1 MSFLHRDGDAGGN
14 MWWRNTKPNA
24 NSYGDR
30 NSDSNGYGNGDSNSH
45 TISNSHAN
53 THGDPAYAD
62 ATAAA
67 DAVSSS
73 DAVRG

>member
-1 MSFLHRDGDAGGN
+1 

-30 NSDSNGYGNGDSNSH
+30 NSYSYGDGNSNSH

-53 THGDPAYAD
+53 TLGDPAYTNAK
-62 ATAAA
+62 AAA
-67 DAVSSS
+67 HAVSSS
-73 DAVRG
+73 DAVRDR